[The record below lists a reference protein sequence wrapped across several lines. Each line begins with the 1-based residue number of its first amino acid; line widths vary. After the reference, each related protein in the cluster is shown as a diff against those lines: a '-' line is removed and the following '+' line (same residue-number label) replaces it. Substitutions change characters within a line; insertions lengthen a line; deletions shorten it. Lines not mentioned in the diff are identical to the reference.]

1 MPVLTR
7 ADDQERLCDEVLR
20 AAVKFLRSKN
30 DSLDDAG
37 AKRLIAKRA
46 ARFTVQR
53 AMRFLS
59 DKEQDGTGRV
69 SITMTGAA

>member
-1 MPVLTR
+1 MAVITR
-7 ADDQERLCDEVLR
+7 ADEQERLCDEVLR

-46 ARFTVQR
+46 ARFTIQSRMR
-53 AMRFLS
+53 AIPDREL
-59 DKEQDGTGRV
+59 DTTGRV
-69 SITMTGAA
+69 SISMTGAV